1 MAITPKINQ
10 NKPFLLKTCAHCG
23 GAYGAEF
30 YCKSKSL
37 FFLDGYSPIC
47 NKCIENILLENE
59 YNWKVVDKF
68 CQYIDVPF
76 IPAEFDK
83 VRCMNKENVFA
94 IYADIFFKEGY
105 ENLDWETYF
114 YEFKKLKEQKLIE
127 EEIPGIREE
136 KYRKLTEKWGPYAPE
151 ELNYLEQLLNGLLTT
166 QNING
171 ALQFDQALKV
181 CKISLE
187 LDSRIREG
195 SDFDKMLTA
204 YDKLVKTAEFTPK
217 NTKNASD
224 FDSVGELMKWM
235 EKRGHI
241 TRFYDNVTRDIVD
254 ETIKNI
260 QAWNQRLYTNDSSI
274 ADEINNR
281 IEALKNIQKVENFYD
296 TQQEFDVDEYENAGF
311 EELIMNE
318 EFEADV

>member
-10 NKPFLLKTCAHCG
+10 NKSFLLKTCTHCG

-30 YCKSKSL
+30 YCKTKSL
-37 FFLDGYSPIC
+37 FFPDGYLPLC
-47 NKCIENILLENE
+47 NKCVENILLENE
-59 YNWKVVDKF
+59 YNWKIVDKF
-68 CQYIDVPF
+68 CQYADIPFVPEQF
-76 IPAEFDK
+76 EKIK
-83 VRCMNKENVFA
+83 NMNQDNVFST
-94 IYADIFFKEGY
+94 YAALFFEEEY
-105 ENLDWETYF
+105 ENLDWQTYF
-114 YEFKKLKEQKLIE
+114 YEFKKLKEQKMIE
-127 EEIPGIREE
+127 DELPGIREE
-136 KYRKLTEKWGPYAPE
+136 KYKKLVEKWGPYE
-151 ELNYLEQLLNGLLTT
+151 FSELNYLEQLLNGLLTT

-195 SDFDKMLTA
+195 ADFDKMLTS

-274 ADEINNR
+274 ADEITNR
-281 IEALKNIQKVENFYD
+281 IEALKNVQKMENFYD
-296 TQQEFDVDEYENAGF
+296 TQQEFDIDEYENEGF
-311 EELIMNE
+311 EQLMTE
-318 EFEADV
+318 EFEADI

>member
-10 NKPFLLKTCAHCG
+10 NKPFLLKTCSHCG
-23 GAYGAEF
+23 GAYGVEF
-30 YCKSKSL
+30 YCKTKSR
-37 FFLDGYSPIC
+37 FFPDGFLPLC
-47 NKCIENILLENE
+47 NNCVENILLENE
-59 YNWKVVDKF
+59 YSWDIVDKF
-68 CQYIDVPF
+68 CQYIDIPF
-76 IPAEFDK
+76 VPAEFEK
-83 VRCMNKENVFA
+83 IKSMNEERVFA
-94 IYADIFFKEGY
+94 TYADIFFKEEY
-105 ENLDWETYF
+105 SNLDWKTY
-114 YEFKKLKEQKLIE
+114 YLEFKRLKEEKQIE
-127 EEIPGIREE
+127 EELPGVREE
-136 KYRKLTEKWGPYAPE
+136 KYRKLKEKWGPYSHE

-296 TQQEFDVDEYENAGF
+296 TQQDFDVDEYENAGF
-311 EELIMNE
+311 EELILNE
-318 EFEADV
+318 EFEADI

>member
-1 MAITPKINQ
+1 MAIAPKIKQ
-10 NKPFLLKTCAHCG
+10 NKPFLLKTCTHCG
-23 GAYGAEF
+23 GAYGPEL
-30 YCKSKSL
+30 YCKTKSL
-37 FFLDGYSPIC
+37 FFPDKYSPIC
-47 NKCIENILLENE
+47 NECIENILLQHEFS
-59 YNWKVVDKF
+59 WDVVDKF
-68 CQYIDVPF
+68 CQYLDIPF
-76 IPAEFDK
+76 VPAEFEKLKQMNGEK
-83 VRCMNKENVFA
+83 VFP
-94 IYADIFFKEGY
+94 IYADLFFSEEY
-105 ENLDWETYF
+105 ENLDWKMYF
-114 YEFKKLKEQKLIE
+114 DEFKKLKEERMIE
-127 EEIPGIREE
+127 EELPGIREE
-136 KYRKLTEKWGPYAPE
+136 KYRKLKEKWGPYSE
-151 ELNYLEQLLNGLLTT
+151 EDLNYLEQLLNGLLTT

-195 SDFDKMLTA
+195 SDFDKMLTS

-274 ADEINNR
+274 ADEITNR
-281 IEALKNIQKVENFYD
+281 IEALKNVQRVENFYD
-296 TQQEFDVDEYENAGF
+296 TQQDFDIDEYENDGF
-311 EELIMNE
+311 EQLMKD

>member
-10 NKPFLLKTCAHCG
+10 NKSFLLKTCTCCG

-30 YCKSKSL
+30 YCKTKSL
-37 FFLDGYSPIC
+37 FFPDGYLPLC
-47 NKCIENILLENE
+47 NKCVENILLENE
-59 YNWKVVDKF
+59 YNWKIVDKF
-68 CQYIDVPF
+68 CQYIDIPFVPEQF
-76 IPAEFDK
+76 EKIKD
-83 VRCMNKENVFA
+83 MNQTNVFST
-94 IYADIFFKEGY
+94 YADLFFEEEY
-105 ENLDWETYF
+105 ENLDWQTYF
-114 YEFKKLKEQKLIE
+114 YEFKKLKEQKVIE
-127 EEIPGIREE
+127 DELPGLRDE
-136 KYRKLTEKWGPYAPE
+136 KYKKLVEKWGPYE
-151 ELNYLEQLLNGLLTT
+151 FSELNYLEQLLNGLLTT

-195 SDFDKMLTA
+195 ADFDKMLTA

-241 TRFYDNVTRDIVD
+241 TRFYDNATRDIVD

-281 IEALKNIQKVENFYD
+281 IEALKNIQRVENFYD
-296 TQQEFDVDEYENAGF
+296 TQQEFDVDEYENEGF
-311 EELIMNE
+311 EKLIMNE
-318 EFEADV
+318 EFEADI

>member
-10 NKPFLLKTCAHCG
+10 NKPFLLKTCSYCG

-30 YCKSKSL
+30 YCKTKSL
-37 FFLDGYSPIC
+37 FFPDGYLPIC
-47 NKCIENILLENE
+47 NNCIENILLENE
-59 YNWKVVDKF
+59 YNWQIVDKF
-68 CQYIDVPF
+68 CQYVDIPFVPAQF
-76 IPAEFDK
+76 EKIKD
-83 VRCMNKENVFA
+83 MNPERVFA
-94 IYADIFFKEGY
+94 TYADMFFKEEY
-105 ENLDWETYF
+105 ENLDWKTYF
-114 YEFKKLKEQKLIE
+114 QEFQELKKKKLIE
-127 EEIPGIREE
+127 DELPGIREE
-136 KYRKLTEKWGPYAPE
+136 KYRKLKEKWGPYSHE
-151 ELNYLEQLLNGLLTT
+151 ELDYLEQLLNGLLTT

-281 IEALKNIQKVENFYD
+281 IEALKNIQKVENYYD
-296 TQQEFDVDEYENAGF
+296 TQQDFDIDEYENEGF
-311 EELIMNE
+311 EKLIINE

>member
-10 NKPFLLKTCAHCG
+10 NKSFLLKTCTCCG

-30 YCKSKSL
+30 YCKTKSL
-37 FFLDGYSPIC
+37 FFPDGYLPLC
-47 NKCIENILLENE
+47 NKCVENILLENE
-59 YNWKVVDKF
+59 YNWKIVDKF
-68 CQYIDVPF
+68 CQYADIPFVPAQF
-76 IPAEFDK
+76 EKIKD
-83 VRCMNKENVFA
+83 MNQTNVFST
-94 IYADIFFKEGY
+94 YADLFFEEEY
-105 ENLDWETYF
+105 ENLDWQTYF
-114 YEFKKLKEQKLIE
+114 YEFKKLKEQKVIE
-127 EEIPGIREE
+127 DELPGLRDE
-136 KYRKLTEKWGPYAPE
+136 KYKKLVEKWGPYE
-151 ELNYLEQLLNGLLTT
+151 FSELNYLEQLLNGLLTT

-195 SDFDKMLTA
+195 ADFDKMLTA

-241 TRFYDNVTRDIVD
+241 TRFYDNATRDIVD

-281 IEALKNIQKVENFYD
+281 IEALKNIQRVENFYD
-296 TQQEFDVDEYENAGF
+296 TQQEFDVDEYENEGF
-311 EELIMNE
+311 EKLIMNE
-318 EFEADV
+318 EFEADI

>member
-10 NKPFLLKTCAHCG
+10 NKSFLLKTCTHCG

-30 YCKSKSL
+30 YCKTKSL
-37 FFLDGYSPIC
+37 FFPDGYLPLC
-47 NKCIENILLENE
+47 NKCVENILLENE
-59 YNWKVVDKF
+59 YNWKIIDKF
-68 CQYIDVPF
+68 CQYIDIPFVPEQF
-76 IPAEFDK
+76 EKIKE
-83 VRCMNKENVFA
+83 MNQDNVFST
-94 IYADIFFKEGY
+94 YATLFFEEEY
-105 ENLDWETYF
+105 ENLDWQTYF
-114 YEFKKLKEQKLIE
+114 YEFKKLKEQKMIE
-127 EEIPGIREE
+127 DELPGIRQE
-136 KYRKLTEKWGPYAPE
+136 KYKKLVEKWGPYSFE

-195 SDFDKMLTA
+195 TDFDKMLTA

-281 IEALKNIQKVENFYD
+281 IEALKNIQRVENFYD
-296 TQQEFDVDEYENAGF
+296 TQQEFDIDEYENDGF
-311 EELIMNE
+311 EQLIKNE
-318 EFEADV
+318 EFEADI

>member
-1 MAITPKINQ
+1 MAIAPKIKQ
-10 NKPFLLKTCAHCG
+10 NKSFLLKTCTHCG
-23 GAYGAEF
+23 GAYGPEL
-30 YCKSKSL
+30 YCKTKSL
-37 FFLDGYSPIC
+37 FFPDKYSPIC
-47 NKCIENILLENE
+47 NECIENILLQHEFS
-59 YNWKVVDKF
+59 WDVVDKF
-68 CQYIDVPF
+68 CQYLDIPF
-76 IPAEFDK
+76 VPAEFEKLKQMNGEK
-83 VRCMNKENVFA
+83 VFP
-94 IYADIFFKEGY
+94 IYADLFFSEEY
-105 ENLDWETYF
+105 ENLDWKMYF
-114 YEFKKLKEQKLIE
+114 DEFKKLKEERMIE
-127 EEIPGIREE
+127 EELPGIREE
-136 KYRKLTEKWGPYAPE
+136 KYRKLREKWGPYSE
-151 ELNYLEQLLNGLLTT
+151 EDLNYLEQLLSGLLTT

-195 SDFDKMLTA
+195 SDFDKMLTS

-274 ADEINNR
+274 ADEITNR
-281 IEALKNIQKVENFYD
+281 IEALKNVQRVENFYD
-296 TQQEFDVDEYENAGF
+296 TQQDFDIDEYENDGF
-311 EELIMNE
+311 EQLMKD